1 MSTDSPDIHRP
12 QESFSSSRLSSDVT
26 GKPTYDLPKQTHS
39 LEEFRKS
46 EGRENRKR
54 RLQALWIRLPPLP
67 QPRACTS
74 SASVPRPLEPKG
86 LTYEKAESI
95 RAMYDDEL
103 LVRCRG
109 SKDRGRVQRVKW
121 DEFKEYAEAKE
132 VGKSTHPP
140 PLSLITTM
148 CRTLVCFPG
157 AGFGSK
163 RDFRCRRALLCPLQ
177 IWYVPPLLPA
187 C

>member
-1 MSTDSPDIHRP
+1 MSTDSSDIHQP

-26 GKPTYDLPKQTHS
+26 GKPTYGLLKRTHS

-67 QPRACTS
+67 QPTGYTS
-74 SASVPRPLEPKG
+74 NASVPKPLEPKG

-109 SKDRGRVQRVKW
+109 SKERGKVKW
-121 DEFKEYAEAKE
+121 DEFEEYAEAKE
-132 VGKSTHPP
+132 VGKSIHPP

-148 CRTLVCFPG
+148 CRTLACFPG

-163 RDFRCRRALLCPLQ
+163 WDFRCRRAPLCPLQ

>member
-1 MSTDSPDIHRP
+1 MSTDSSDICQP
-12 QESFSSSRLSSDVT
+12 QESLSSSRLSSDVT
-26 GKPTYDLPKQTHS
+26 GRPTYDLPKQIHF
-39 LEEFRKS
+39 LEEFRRS

-67 QPRACTS
+67 QPRGCTK
-74 SASVPRPLEPKG
+74 PLEPKG
-86 LTYEKAESI
+86 MTYEKAESI

-109 SKDRGRVQRVKW
+109 SKDREGVQRVKW
-121 DEFKEYAEAKE
+121 GEFKEYAEAKE
-132 VGKSTHPP
+132 VGKSIHPP

-148 CRTLVCFPG
+148 CRTLACFPG
-157 AGFGSK
+157 VGFRSK
-163 RDFRCRRALLCPLQ
+163 WDFRCRRTPFCPLQ